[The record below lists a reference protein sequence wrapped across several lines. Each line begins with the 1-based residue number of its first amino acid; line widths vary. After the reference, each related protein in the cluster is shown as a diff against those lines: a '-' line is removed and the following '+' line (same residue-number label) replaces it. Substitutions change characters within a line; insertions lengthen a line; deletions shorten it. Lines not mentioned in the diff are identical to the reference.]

1 LSLYLRL
8 KKKLYYELQDIDL
21 KVRLML
27 VGYARVSRPEQSLNL
42 QIDALKQAG
51 CERIF
56 SDTVSGAKAERQGL
70 DEALAYLRAGDVLVC
85 WKLDRLGRSLKHL
98 IELAN
103 ELDGRG
109 IGLKSLQ
116 ENIDTTTAGGRL
128 IFHLFGALAE
138 FEREIIRERTNAG
151 LAAARARGRKG
162 GRRIAH
168 SDKKIATAQ
177 KLADTSNDTIA
188 QICESLGISRSTY
201 YRRLHKN

>member
-1 LSLYLRL
+1 
-8 KKKLYYELQDIDL
+8 
-21 KVRLML
+21 ML

-51 CERIF
+51 CEIIF
-56 SDTVSGAKAERQGL
+56 SDTVSGAKAERKGL

-151 LAAARARGRKG
+151 LATARARGRKG